1 MGMLTRTQLLAMV
14 EGVSVESL
22 SLWIERG
29 FVLPESPAGS
39 PEGNQDGEPQFA
51 EIDVARVRL
60 IYELEHDLALDPD
73 SIATMLSLLDQV
85 YALRRKLRLI
95 NDAIA
100 NQPAEVREA
109 ILALLGDKLGAPPD
123 KTGGG

>member
-1 MGMLTRTQLLAMV
+1 MGMLTRAQLLAMV

-22 SLWIERG
+22 TIWIERG
-29 FVLPESPAGS
+29 FVLPES
-39 PEGNQDGEPQFA
+39 QDGEPQFA

-60 IYELEHDLALDPD
+60 IYELEHDMALDPD
-73 SIATMLSLLDQV
+73 AIAMMLSLLDQM

-100 NQPAEVREA
+100 NQPPEIREA
-109 ILALLGDKLGAPPD
+109 ILGLLSNSLGVPPD
-123 KTGGG
+123 KAGD

>member
-1 MGMLTRTQLLAMV
+1 MLTRAQLLAMV

-22 SLWIERG
+22 SVWIERG
-29 FVLPESPAGS
+29 FVLPESQA
-39 PEGNQDGEPQFA
+39 ENQDGEPQFA

-60 IYELEHDLALDPD
+60 IYELEHDMALDPD
-73 SIATMLSLLDQV
+73 AIAMMLSLLDQM

-100 NQPAEVREA
+100 NQPPEIRDAL
-109 ILALLGDKLGAPPD
+109 LALLGDKLGPRPG
-123 KTGGG
+123 KTES

>member
-1 MGMLTRTQLLAMV
+1 MAMLTRAQLLAMV

-22 SLWIERG
+22 SVWIERG
-29 FVLPESPAGS
+29 FVLPES
-39 PEGNQDGEPQFA
+39 QDGEPQFT

-60 IYELEHDLALDPD
+60 IYELEHDMALDAD
-73 SIATMLSLLDQV
+73 AIAMMLSLLDQM

-100 NQPAEVREA
+100 NQPPEIREA
-109 ILALLGDKLGAPPD
+109 ILGLLGDKLGPPPD
-123 KTGGG
+123 KNEG

>member
-1 MGMLTRTQLLAMV
+1 MLTRTQLLAMV

-22 SLWIERG
+22 SVWIERG
-29 FVLPESPAGS
+29 FVLPESQAES
-39 PEGNQDGEPQFA
+39 EHGEPQFA

-60 IYELEHDLALDPD
+60 IYELEHDMALDAD
-73 SIATMLSLLDQV
+73 AIAMMLSLLDQM

-100 NQPAEVREA
+100 NQPPEIREA
-109 ILALLGDKLGAPPD
+109 ILGLLGNSLGVPPD
-123 KTGGG
+123 KAGD